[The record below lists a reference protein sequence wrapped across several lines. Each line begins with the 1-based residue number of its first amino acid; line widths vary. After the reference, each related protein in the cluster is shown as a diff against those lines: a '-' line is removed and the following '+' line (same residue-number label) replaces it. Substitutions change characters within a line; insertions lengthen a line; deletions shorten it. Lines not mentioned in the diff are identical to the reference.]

1 MRSARIFAA
10 VMATLALTLV
20 VVSIAVPGG
29 PRPSWSSGRRP
40 RCRRRRSRA
49 PTDSSLQYRVDESN
63 AVYALAGQNL
73 WNGIGPTTGFTPVNS
88 IFLPTDGTYTH
99 NTYYTLPLRYGIWG
113 ILGLIVLVLGLVLR
127 IGRGLF
133 RDPPKIAWVLGAA
146 CWRCCRPS
154 PLPRSSP
161 RPRAGASCSA

>member
-1 MRSARIFAA
+1 M
-10 VMATLALTLV
+10 
-20 VVSIAVPGG
+20 
-29 PRPSWSSGRRP
+29 
-40 RCRRRRSRA
+40 
-49 PTDSSLQYRVDESN
+49 DESN

-73 WNGIGPTTGFTPVNS
+73 WNGIGPTAGFTPINS

-99 NTYYTLPLRYGIWG
+99 NTYYAVPLRYGIWG

-146 CWRCCRPS
+146 LLAL
-154 PLPRSSP
+154 LPAIATAAFLTQTARWGIVVGVIV
-161 RPRAGASCSA
+161 GAFDALTDPPEETAEATA